1 MDVGAVGGI
10 RNIKSAISVARKV
23 LENTKHSL
31 LGGDGATKFAKEMG
45 FKEESLKTDESTKMW
60 TNWKSNNCQPNFWKV
75 GEGTLPWAIF
85 LFRIFF

>member
-31 LGGDGATKFAKEMG
+31 LGGVSATKFARQMG
-45 FKEESLKTDESTKMW
+45 FKEESLRTNDSTQMW
-60 TNWKSNNCQPNFWKV
+60 LQWKSNKCQPNFWKV
-75 GEGTLPWAIF
+75 IVIGNGNS
-85 LFRIFF
+85 